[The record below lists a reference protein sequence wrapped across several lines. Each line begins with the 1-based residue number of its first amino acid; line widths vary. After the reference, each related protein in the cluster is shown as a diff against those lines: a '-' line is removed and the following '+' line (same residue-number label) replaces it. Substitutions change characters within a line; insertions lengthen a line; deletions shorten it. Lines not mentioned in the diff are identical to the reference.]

1 MLSTDK
7 AFDILP
13 HIVDVYEKLDFDK
26 YIKDKQKE
34 YKKNPVS
41 QTQAGIDL
49 FKYIFRNTSKIKPE
63 IITIVAI
70 LQGKTEEEI
79 AKQDFMQTIDEV
91 KNLFTDKETMSFFKQ
106 AVQ

>member
-13 HIVDVYEKLDFDK
+13 HIVDVYEKLELDK
-26 YIKDKQKE
+26 YIKDKQKK

-49 FKYIFRNTSKIKPE
+49 FKYIFRNTSKIKSE

-91 KNLFTDKETMSFFKQ
+91 KNLFMDKETMSFFKQ

>member
-49 FKYIFRNTSKIKPE
+49 FKYIFRNASKIKSE

-79 AKQDFMQTIDEV
+79 AKQDFMQTINEV
-91 KNLFTDKETMSFFKQ
+91 KNIFIDKETMDFFKQ